1 MTPGLEVRGQA
12 PLGGY
17 SVMRLWASQFCSLG
31 LGFLVCKNADQLG
44 KLGCV

>member
-17 SVMRLWASQFCSLG
+17 SVMHLWASQFCSLG
-31 LGFLVCKNADQLG
+31 LGLLICKNADQLG
-44 KLGCV
+44 KLGCI